1 MTSEEI
7 QDRIERAHRKA
18 AYELKDYLE
27 ELMIQEPAW
36 DTSKKYYLD
45 SFIDAIYVNSEGV
58 KDYDR
63 DALSDL
69 MPCVIKEFSSEGFN
83 RHISDVIRLHK
94 RSVMNKNILRQS
106 AMAILSSKFPAKDI
120 ERFSVYAYSDTEI
133 CISKITRK
141 SNLCITLDLMTLL
154 EKVNQASK
162 IKDLFSNH

>member
-27 ELMIQEPAW
+27 ELMIQEPEW

-120 ERFSVYAYSDTEI
+120 ERFTVYAYSDTEI
-133 CISKITRK
+133 CISKITKR
-141 SNLCITLDLMTLL
+141 SNLWIKLDIMTLL
-154 EKVNQASK
+154 EKVNRASS
-162 IKDLFSNH
+162 IKDLFRN

>member
-7 QDRIERAHRKA
+7 LDRIERAHRKA

-27 ELMIQEPAW
+27 ELMIQEPEW

-133 CISKITRK
+133 CISKITKR
-141 SNLCITLDLMTLL
+141 SNLWIKLDIMTLL
-154 EKVNQASK
+154 EKVNRASS
-162 IKDLFSNH
+162 IKDLFRN

>member
-7 QDRIERAHRKA
+7 LDRIERAHRKA

-27 ELMIQEPAW
+27 ELMIQEPEW

-120 ERFSVYAYSDTEI
+120 ERFSVYSYSDTEI
-133 CISKITRK
+133 CISKITKK
-141 SNLCITLDLMTLL
+141 SNLWIKLDIMTLL
-154 EKVNQASK
+154 EKVNRASS
-162 IKDLFSNH
+162 IKDLFRN

>member
-1 MTSEEI
+1 
-7 QDRIERAHRKA
+7 
-18 AYELKDYLE
+18 
-27 ELMIQEPAW
+27 MIQEPEW

-133 CISKITRK
+133 CISKINKK
-141 SNLCITLDLMTLL
+141 SNLWIKLDIMTLL
-154 EKVNQASK
+154 EKVNRASS
-162 IKDLFSNH
+162 IKDLFRN

>member
-27 ELMIQEPAW
+27 ELMIQEPEW

-94 RSVMNKNILRQS
+94 RSMMNKNILRQS

-120 ERFSVYAYSDTEI
+120 ERFTVYAYSDTEI
-133 CISKITRK
+133 CISKITKK
-141 SNLCITLDLMTLL
+141 SNLWIKLDIMTLL
-154 EKVNQASK
+154 EKVNRASS
-162 IKDLFSNH
+162 IKDLFRN

>member
-27 ELMIQEPAW
+27 EIMIQEPEW

-133 CISKITRK
+133 CISKIAKK
-141 SNLCITLDLMTLL
+141 SNLWIKLDIMSLL
-154 EKVNQASK
+154 EKVNRASR
-162 IKDLFSNH
+162 IKELFSN

>member
-18 AYELKDYLE
+18 EYELKDYLE
-27 ELMIQEPAW
+27 ELMIQEPEW

-69 MPCVIKEFSSEGFN
+69 MTCVIKEFSSEGFN

-94 RSVMNKNILRQS
+94 RSVMNKNILWQS

-120 ERFSVYAYSDTEI
+120 ERFSVYSYSDTEI
-133 CISKITRK
+133 CISKITKK
-141 SNLCITLDLMTLL
+141 SNIWIKLDIMTLL
-154 EKVNQASK
+154 EKVNRASS
-162 IKDLFSNH
+162 IKDLFRN

>member
-1 MTSEEI
+1 MDQSEIRE
-7 QDRIERAHRKA
+7 RIERAHRKA

-27 ELMIQEPAW
+27 ELMIQEPEW

-120 ERFSVYAYSDTEI
+120 ERFSVYSYSDTEI

-141 SNLCITLDLMTLL
+141 SNLSITLDLITLL

-162 IKDLFSNH
+162 IKDLFSN

>member
-27 ELMIQEPAW
+27 ELMIQEPEW

-120 ERFSVYAYSDTEI
+120 ERFSVYSYSDTEI
-133 CISKITRK
+133 CISKITKK
-141 SNLCITLDLMTLL
+141 SNIWIKLDIMTLL
-154 EKVNQASK
+154 EKVNRASS
-162 IKDLFSNH
+162 IKDLFRN